1 MSPLLWLKLK
11 KYSKLENYIAFV
23 QSTDLSKVPP
33 LSRGDT
39 DGLKRP
45 DVPGLFTYLP
55 VYDALRQK
63 YALDT
68 AVRGNTDFERALSVM
83 QWLTDNTWYS
93 GAQYHLLRDDPLQIL
108 DYAYRK
114 PFKNAINCRFKAIV
128 LSDLLQAFGIPA
140 YPIAM
145 LDANKN
151 GNHLTVHVYLK
162 EKKQWALFDPSFNT
176 YFTGEDGVLFNA
188 VTLRE
193 CFLSGSRPVIQI
205 IPPQLPEKLH
215 HHLRPLLVLQHQ
227 KLLKLPLRDNHHPL
241 EVLRRQPDGV
251 RHRPPLARPPV
262 LPVPLVI
269 TELRRRHLLELLP
282 VAPVLHHRPVTP
294 PVPTRAELEVHEQ
307 PVRLIKDQITET

>member
-1 MSPLLWLKLK
+1 MSQLLWLKLK

-39 DGLKRP
+39 KGLKWP

-55 VYDALRQK
+55 IYDTLRQK

-93 GAQYHLLRDDPLQIL
+93 GAQYHLLRDEPLQIL
-108 DYAYRK
+108 DYAYRQ

-162 EKKQWALFDPSFNT
+162 ERKQWALFDPSFNT
-176 YFTGEDGVLFNA
+176 YFTGEDGKLFDA

-193 CFLSGSRPVIQI
+193 CFLSGKRPVIHGYAFNKTQQCRQVYEQVFI
-205 IPPQLPEKLH
+205 RSCLTNLTTWHDNSMNGRTTKKWSGRKQFDCCLPDTEEMENG
-215 HHLRPLLVLQHQ
+215 LL
-227 KLLKLPLRDNHHPL
+227 
-241 EVLRRQPDGV
+241 
-251 RHRPPLARPPV
+251 
-262 LPVPLVI
+262 
-269 TELRRRHLLELLP
+269 
-282 VAPVLHHRPVTP
+282 
-294 PVPTRAELEVHEQ
+294 
-307 PVRLIKDQITET
+307 

>member
-1 MSPLLWLKLK
+1 MAPLLWLKLK
-11 KYSKLENYIAFV
+11 KYAKLENYIAFV
-23 QSTDLSKVPP
+23 ENTDLSKVPP

-39 DGLKRP
+39 SGLKQP
-45 DVPGLFTYLP
+45 DVPGLFAYQP
-55 VYDALRQK
+55 IYDTLRQK

-162 EKKQWALFDPSFNT
+162 RKNSGRFLTRLSIRILPVKT
-176 YFTGEDGVLFNA
+176 VYF
-188 VTLRE
+188 
-193 CFLSGSRPVIQI
+193 SM
-205 IPPQLPEKLH
+205 
-215 HHLRPLLVLQHQ
+215 
-227 KLLKLPLRDNHHPL
+227 PLRCANAFCPAS
-241 EVLRRQPDGV
+241 V
-251 RHRPPLARPPV
+251 RSYMAMRSTKHSSAVRCMSRCLS
-262 LPVPLVI
+262 
-269 TELRRRHLLELLP
+269 
-282 VAPVLHHRPVTP
+282 APV
-294 PVPTRAELEVHEQ
+294 
-307 PVRLIKDQITET
+307 